1 MAWREINVV
10 SKLIVA
16 LDFAQPSQALSLIEQ
31 LTPEHCGVKIGSEL
45 FTRSGP
51 ALVKNMVA
59 RGFRVFLDLK
69 FHDIPHTVAQACQ
82 AAADLGVWM
91 LTVHATGGAA
101 MLEAARHALEPY
113 GERRPK
119 VVAVTVLTSLA
130 AHDLSTV
137 GVTGTLPQQVER
149 LAGLVQ
155 AIGLDGVVCSAQ
167 EVADLK
173 KQCGSGF
180 LAVTPGIRLP
190 GDALHDQAR
199 VITPQAA
206 LAAGSDYL
214 VMGRSITQ
222 AADPAAVV
230 QMLQTYV

>member
-1 MAWREINVV
+1 M

-16 LDFAQPSQALSLIEQ
+16 LDFAQPSEALSLIEQ
-31 LTPEHCGVKIGSEL
+31 LTPEHCALKIGSEL

-51 ALVKNMVA
+51 TFVKDIVA

-69 FHDIPHTVAQACQ
+69 FHDIPHTVAQSCQ

-91 LTVHATGGAA
+91 LTVHATGGEA
-101 MLEAARHALEPY
+101 MLQAVRLALEPY
-113 GERRPK
+113 GPQRPK

-130 AHDLSTV
+130 QSDLSTV
-137 GVTGTLPQQVER
+137 GVTGTLPQQVAR

-155 AIGLDGVVCSAQ
+155 SVGLEGVVCSAQ

-173 KQCGSGF
+173 RQCGADF

-230 QMLQTYV
+230 QILQSYV

>member
-1 MAWREINVV
+1 V

-16 LDFAQPSQALSLIEQ
+16 LDFAQSSQALSFVEK
-31 LTPEHCGVKIGSEL
+31 LTPQDCALKIGSEL

-51 ALVKNMVA
+51 ALVQELVQ

-69 FHDIPHTVAQACQ
+69 FHDIPNTVAHACQ

-91 LTVHATGGAA
+91 LTVHAGGGAA
-101 MLEAARHALEPY
+101 MLQAASAALVPY
-113 GERRPK
+113 GVARPK
-119 VVAVTVLTSLA
+119 LVAVTVLTSLA
-130 AHDLSTV
+130 EQDLPAV
-137 GVTGTLPQQVER
+137 GVQRSLPQHVER
-149 LAGLVQ
+149 LAVLAQ
-155 AIGLDGVVCSAQ
+155 AAGVDGVVCSGQ
-167 EVADLK
+167 DLLHLK
-173 KQCGSGF
+173 ARCGKGF

-199 VITPQAA
+199 VMTPQEAI
-206 LAAGSDYL
+206 AAGSDYL

-230 QMLQTYV
+230 QRLQVYVQG